1 MWFNTVII
9 WMLRSPLHWMVD
21 TEMMLIS
28 YTGKKSGKQYTL
40 PVNFVR
46 NGNELLTTSLKT
58 RSWWRNLRGGRQ
70 VTLLLQGKEI
80 NTISTA
86 YEQEKDVVAGLQEII
101 QRRPGYSQYL
111 KIGVDQA
118 GKPSQEDLH
127 RAAADRVI
135 IRSQLS

>member
-21 TEMMLIS
+21 AEMMLIS
-28 YTGKKSGKQYTL
+28 YTGMKSGKQYTL
-40 PVNFVR
+40 PVNFIR

-70 VTLLLQGKEI
+70 VTLLIQGKEV

-101 QRRPGYSQYL
+101 QRRPGYAKYL

-127 RAAADRVI
+127 HAAADRVI